1 MTDVTIFP
9 QTELT
14 LNATPYQTGYYA
26 RVQELIRSAERTILL
41 CQYVFSVSESRHWQ
55 RSNKILNSVLDA
67 SLRGIE
73 IKVLLDRPRVNSP
86 NLKSNIHTFEKLTS
100 KGIDVRC
107 LSILKTLH
115 IKMIIFDQNVFLAGS
130 HNLTDS
136 SLYSPF
142 ELTFECRDDFLV
154 NSAIIYFNCLYN
166 GVMSEPFE
174 KALRSIN
181 DARFKGR

>member
-1 MTDVTIFP
+1 MTEVTIFP

-14 LNATPYQTGYYA
+14 LKATPYQTGYYD
-26 RVQELIRSAERTILL
+26 RLQELIRKASQSILL
-41 CQYVFSVSESRHWQ
+41 CQYVFSVSDTRHWQ
-55 RSNKILNSVLDA
+55 RSNKILDSILDA
-67 SLRGIE
+67 HLRGIE
-73 IKVLLDRPRVNSP
+73 VKVLFDHPRVHSP
-86 NLKSNIHTFEKLTS
+86 NLKSNINTFEKLNS

-107 LSILKTLH
+107 LLLMKTLH
-115 IKMIIFDQNVFLAGS
+115 IKLIIFDQHVFLAGS

-154 NSAIIYFNCLYN
+154 NSAIIYFNCLFN

-174 KALRSIN
+174 NSLRSIN
-181 DARFKGR
+181 DARFKRR